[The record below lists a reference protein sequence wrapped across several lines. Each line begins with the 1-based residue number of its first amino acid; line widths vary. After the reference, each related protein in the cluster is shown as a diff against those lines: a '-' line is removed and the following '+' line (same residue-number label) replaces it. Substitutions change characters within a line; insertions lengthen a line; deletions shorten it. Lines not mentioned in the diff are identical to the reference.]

1 MKKYLPNDK
10 DREGYNKFFTAYRNN
25 IVHLN
30 IIAKLSK
37 LTKNIDKDI
46 NSYFDI
52 YHYCTQRVMFDYC
65 KMNNNVVLAKMKD
78 LAHIKSDCD
87 EFSSKHT
94 YPFSSAVLRFMN
106 LPFAYNVPRFKNLSY
121 KKFFDKQ

>member
-10 DREGYNKFFTAYRNN
+10 DRKRYNKFFRAYRNN

-30 IIAKLSK
+30 IIAKLSE

-65 KMNNNVVLAKMKD
+65 KENNNVVLAKMKD

>member
-10 DREGYNKFFTAYRNN
+10 DREKYNKFFTAYRNN

-65 KMNNNVVLAKMKD
+65 KKNNNVVLAK
-78 LAHIKSDCD
+78 
-87 EFSSKHT
+87 
-94 YPFSSAVLRFMN
+94 
-106 LPFAYNVPRFKNLSY
+106 
-121 KKFFDKQ
+121 